1 MYHCVVFK
9 LYEEMYVKCPKCS
22 VKIIYPSVHRIRHS
36 HREEGSLVLSEEIL
50 MGRVK
55 EAIDGKC
62 FLGNLININCNYETC
77 MKHLIFSINLQGPG
91 DIKKKKK
98 AIASVFK

>member
-1 MYHCVVFK
+1 M
-9 LYEEMYVKCPKCS
+9 
-22 VKIIYPSVHRIRHS
+22 
-36 HREEGSLVLSEEIL
+36 LSEEIL

-91 DIKKKKK
+91 DIKKKKRK
-98 AIASVFK
+98 PLHLYSSKVLPVWLI